1 MADHRWAITA
11 IADDG
16 DKASIEENKDGSL
29 RRLLTRAVRDLYGPG
44 KDDEEYEIV
53 IGGVIQAD
61 LDATL
66 EQAGLHDGSE
76 VVVQPTDVSKG

>member
-1 MADHRWAITA
+1 VADHRWTITA
-11 IADDG
+11 VADDG
-16 DKASIEENKDGSL
+16 DVASIEEDKDGSL

-44 KDDEEYEIV
+44 KDDEQYEIV
-53 IGGVIQAD
+53 IAGTVQAN

-76 VVVQPTDVSKG
+76 VVAQPKDVSKG